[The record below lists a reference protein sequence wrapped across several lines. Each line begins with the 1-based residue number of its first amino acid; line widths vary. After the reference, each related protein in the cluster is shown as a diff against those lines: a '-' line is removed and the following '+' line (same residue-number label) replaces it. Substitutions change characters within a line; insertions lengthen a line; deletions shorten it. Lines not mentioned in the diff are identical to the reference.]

1 MLLKKQEQND
11 KINAIYTSSNICAS
25 VYDKTKQTL
34 TITFNHGGQYLYEGV
49 NMAEYTRFELAD
61 SQGAVLNSHI
71 KLKSFKKLAQVDVK
85 DILVE
90 VHTLK
95 TQEDKAKLDY
105 ATKTMVD
112 AMNAVVTFYT
122 TTDSVDT
129 KLYKKAKEAIAA
141 YDNVI
146 QPKLDKVNG

>member
-1 MLLKKQEQND
+1 MLLKRTEQDD
-11 KINAIYTSSNICAS
+11 KINSIYTSSNICAS
-25 VYDKTKQTL
+25 VYDKTNQTL
-34 TITFNHGGQYLYEGV
+34 TITFNHGGQYIYESV
-49 NMAEYTRFELAD
+49 NLAEYTRFELAD

-71 KLKSFKKLAQVDVK
+71 KLKSVKKLGQVDVK

-90 VHTLK
+90 VNTIK
-95 TQEDKAKLDY
+95 TQEDKAKLDH
-105 ATKTMVD
+105 ATKVMVD
-112 AMNAVVTFYT
+112 AMNAIVSFHT
-122 TTDSVDT
+122 TTGSVDT